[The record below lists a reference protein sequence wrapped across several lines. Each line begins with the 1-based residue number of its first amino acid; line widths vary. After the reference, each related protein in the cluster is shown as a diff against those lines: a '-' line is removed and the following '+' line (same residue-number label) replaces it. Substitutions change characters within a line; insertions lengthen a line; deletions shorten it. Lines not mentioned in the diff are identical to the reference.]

1 MLSCMQ
7 YYFRPLASDPL
18 ELDIVQLPVGG
29 NPFIEQYRACFNR
42 VCIVSTARLIHSQ
55 AEVGG
60 LGMRLC

>member
-29 NPFIEQYRACFNR
+29 NPFIEQYRLALT
-42 VCIVSTARLIHSQ
+42 VCV
-55 AEVGG
+55 
-60 LGMRLC
+60 